1 MTTTG
6 GNLKKIKVMEPIL
19 GANDA
24 IADSNRKLLAAKKVF
39 MINLMAS
46 PGAGKTSSIIH
57 TVKGLK
63 SKLNVA
69 VIEGDIASQV
79 DADLIAKEESIPV
92 IQINTGGS
100 CHLDANM
107 ISGSVENFDLSNTD
121 LIIVENVG
129 NLVCPAEFQIGE
141 DAKVMILSVTEG
153 HDKPYKYPLIFKKS
167 SALLLNKI
175 DILPHTNFDMV
186 EFEKIVKG
194 LNPAIEIFKISCTT
208 GEGIDEWIK
217 WVEKQV
223 RLKVQ
228 S

>member
-24 IADSNRKLLAAKKVF
+24 IADNNRKLLAAKKVF

-57 TVKGLK
+57 TVKRLK

-107 ISGSVENFDLSNTD
+107 ISGSVENFDLSDTD

-186 EFEKIVKG
+186 EFQKIVKG